1 MTGKLT
7 VAKVAP
13 RDGRICAHCGA
24 TDGLSI
30 QHRANKGMGGSK
42 AREAMANGCIL
53 CVMFN
58 VALEQNADDAARA
71 RRMGWK
77 ISKFDDPEKVPFWH
91 ATTQGWRMVFNDGTW
106 RPATRDEVT
115 AHLERV
121 GLAA

>member
-1 MTGKLT
+1 MKLT
-7 VAKVAP
+7 VARVAP
-13 RDGRICAHCGA
+13 RDGRACAHCGV

-42 AREAMANGCIL
+42 AREGLANGCIL

-58 VALEQNADDAARA
+58 VDLEQSAEAAARA

-77 ISKFDDPEKVPFWH
+77 ISKYDDPETVPFWH
-91 ATTQGWRMVFNDGTW
+91 APTQGWRMVFNDGTW

-121 GLAA
+121 ALAA